1 MERDGLVTRTVHP
14 VIPRGWSIRSGCAWS
29 LQLEFWH
36 TFGMARF
43 GGLES
48 CCLSITRGV
57 RFLLCVPGLAVGWN
71 GAMLAAQD
79 VPGQQSEPIHTL
91 HVYTNLMQIPTLVL
105 GPNRERLE
113 KPIAENRFSVSID
126 DGPWFRAT
134 HVRREGDDPIS
145 LSILL
150 DVRGDS
156 SALMPK
162 IADAISGLAP
172 LSLRARDRV
181 SIYVLDCSFSQ
192 TLEDAPAEQDGLKRA
207 VDSALQVWSYR
218 RQKKHESD
226 CKPSSRL
233 WDALTSIILDPVYHL
248 PGRRVVLAITDG
260 SDKGSTSTWNY
271 VRALAQSAGV
281 AIFGVVDVPPQ
292 LTGSWNRSRED
303 PFNSVCQLSGG
314 TIFITNERDVAETL
328 KRFIQTVR
336 ERYIVELPRP
346 LNSTPGEHGLRVKIA
361 KSEDDFVRSAGL
373 SVPLPDPAVLADPTT
388 VPSDPTLTPELGRRK
403 VMTKPQ

>member
-1 MERDGLVTRTVHP
+1 MGRRL
-14 VIPRGWSIRSGCAWS
+14 RGRGRRLREVGNLGRGGAWS
-29 LQLEFWH
+29 LQLAFWH

-43 GGLES
+43 GGLGS
-48 CCLSITRGV
+48 WCRSMGRGG
-57 RFLLCVPGLAVGWN
+57 RFLLFGVGLVAGWG
-71 GAMLAAQD
+71 GAALAQD
-79 VPGQQSEPIHTL
+79 VGTQEDEPIHTL

-105 GPNRERLE
+105 GPNRERLD
-113 KPIAENRFSVSID
+113 KPIAESRFSVSID
-126 DGPWFRAT
+126 SGPWFRAT

-156 SALMPK
+156 SELMPR

-172 LSLRARDRV
+172 LSLQARDRV

-192 TLEDAPAEQDGLKRA
+192 TLEDAPAGQDDLKRA
-207 VDSALQVWSYR
+207 VDSALQMWSYR

-248 PGRRVVLAITDG
+248 PGRRVVLALTDG

-271 VRALAQSAGV
+271 VRVLAQSAGV
-281 AIFGVVDVPPQ
+281 AIFGVVDVPPH
-292 LTGSWNRSRED
+292 LTGSWERSRED

-314 TIFITNERDVAETL
+314 TIFMTNEADLAETL
-328 KRFIQTVR
+328 KRFTQTVR
-336 ERYIVELPRP
+336 ERYIVEFPRP
-346 LNSTPGEHGLRVKIA
+346 LNSTPGEHGLHVKIE
-361 KSEDDFVRSAGL
+361 KSKDDFIRSAGI
-373 SVPLPDPAVLADPTT
+373 SVPMPDPAVLADPTT
-388 VPSDPTLTPELGRRK
+388 VPSDPTLTPELGTRK

>member
-1 MERDGLVTRTVHP
+1 
-14 VIPRGWSIRSGCAWS
+14 
-29 LQLEFWH
+29 
-36 TFGMARF
+36 
-43 GGLES
+43 
-48 CCLSITRGV
+48 
-57 RFLLCVPGLAVGWN
+57 
-71 GAMLAAQD
+71 MLAAQD

-162 IADAISGLAP
+162 IADAISDLAP
-172 LSLRARDRV
+172 LSLQARDRV

-218 RQKKHESD
+218 RQKKHKSD
-226 CKPSSRL
+226 CRPSSRL